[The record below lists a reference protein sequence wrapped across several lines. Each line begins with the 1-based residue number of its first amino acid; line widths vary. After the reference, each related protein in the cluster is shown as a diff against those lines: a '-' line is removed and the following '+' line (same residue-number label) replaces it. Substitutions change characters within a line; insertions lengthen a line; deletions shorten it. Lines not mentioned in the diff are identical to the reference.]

1 MDLGAMT
8 SFKDNLFE
16 KKVGGLR
23 TSLNAGSDNVYSVE
37 WNASRLNLGSIYG
50 SGSDDAYC
58 TMQVH
63 DIYADSLHLHTGS
76 AATFSS
82 VRDEIDA
89 LSSRLDALG
98 FRKAPSFGHGAVSQY
113 VGDYRDAFEGSDVF
127 YPDEKVGWSEF
138 SHLSDDNAG
147 RFPGEG
153 KLNDFTLMRIGKIAI
168 IQGSAWYRFKGYLG
182 NTESPE
188 LLLKVSIPEGF
199 RMVPNLPSSRKC
211 YAFSA
216 FVQPGATSSFTPRQF
231 PSKDCFVFDYGMD
244 GSGISFGM
252 HGVDMGDGT
261 LIYRENLI
269 AFPLQYT
276 PAPAAEFWLRC
287 PTGPDKVNYQ
297 SIRLSLNGWWQCE
310 EDLPEPTDLK

>member
-113 VGDYRDAFEGSDVF
+113 VGHYRDAFEGSSAL
-127 YPDEKVGWSEF
+127 YPDADVGWNEF
-138 SHLSDDNAG
+138 SHLADDDAG
-147 RFPGEG
+147 TFPGEG

-168 IQGSAWYRFKGYLG
+168 VQGSAWYRFKGYSG
-182 NTESPE
+182 TTESPE

-199 RMVPNLPSSRKC
+199 RMVSGGMRCL
-211 YAFSA
+211 AFSA
-216 FVQPGATSSFTPRQF
+216 FINPGLGFSFTPRLF

-244 GSGISFGM
+244 GLGASFGM
-252 HGVDMGDGT
+252 NGVKVGDKS
-261 LIYRENLI
+261 RENLI
-269 AFPLQYT
+269 ATPLT
-276 PAPAAEFWLRC
+276 EDESPVAEFWLRC
-287 PTGPDKVNYQ
+287 PTGPDTSNYKG
-297 SIRLSLNGWWQCE
+297 IRLSLNGWWQCE
-310 EDLPEPTDLK
+310 EGLPEPTN